1 MVVDIATDR
10 LCVWFKGEMIVQ
22 SNAES
27 FHCIR
32 GRNGRACN
40 GGLTD
45 SGKSMQ
51 SLARS
56 EEDRFRFA
64 AECEAVMTEPVVKC
78 GKTSREQ
85 G

>member
-10 LCVWFKGEMIVQ
+10 PCVLFKGEMIVQ

-27 FHCIR
+27 FDCIR

-56 EEDRFRFA
+56 NASMFTYLLFLR
-64 AECEAVMTEPVVKC
+64 V
-78 GKTSREQ
+78 SS
-85 G
+85 

>member
-10 LCVWFKGEMIVQ
+10 LCVLFKGEMIVQ

-27 FHCIR
+27 FDCIR

-40 GGLTD
+40 GWLTD

-51 SLARS
+51 SLARP

-64 AECEAVMTEPVVKC
+64 AVECEAVMTEPVVKC
-78 GKTSREQ
+78 GKTYHM
-85 G
+85 